1 MAPYKVKFLPV
12 LKADL
17 CAFTT
22 LPQAPFGGPHDLKM
36 TWLVNGVESLARS
49 GSETRRVP

>member
-1 MAPYKVKFLPV
+1 
-12 LKADL
+12 
-17 CAFTT
+17 
-22 LPQAPFGGPHDLKM
+22 LKM